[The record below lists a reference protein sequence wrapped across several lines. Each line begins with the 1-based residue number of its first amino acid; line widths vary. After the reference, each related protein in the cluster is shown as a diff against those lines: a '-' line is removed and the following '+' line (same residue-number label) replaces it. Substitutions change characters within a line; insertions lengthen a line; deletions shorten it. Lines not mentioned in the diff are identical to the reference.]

1 MNVEE
6 YIKLYREIKIRVV
19 DIGVTDPQLNAQ
31 VSIAI
36 LQEIGKDNRYKSIE
50 KGERKQEEPAT
61 EKQIK
66 FLKDH
71 GISFRE
77 GITKKE
83 ASALID
89 KEIKGWQK

>member
-1 MNVEE
+1 MNADE
-6 YIKLYREIKIRVV
+6 YIKLYREIKLGVI
-19 DIGVTDPQLNAQ
+19 DIGVTEPELNTQ

-36 LQEIGKDNRYKSIE
+36 LQEIGKDNRVKATGKEHE
-50 KGERKQEEPAT
+50 KKEEPAT

-66 FLKDH
+66 FLRDL
-71 GISFRE
+71 GISFKE

-89 KEIKGWQK
+89 REIKGWQK